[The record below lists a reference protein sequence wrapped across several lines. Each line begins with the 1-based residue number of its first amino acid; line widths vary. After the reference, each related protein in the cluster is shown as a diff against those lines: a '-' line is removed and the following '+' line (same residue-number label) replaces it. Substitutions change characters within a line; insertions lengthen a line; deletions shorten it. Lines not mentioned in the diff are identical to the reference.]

1 MDYEKS
7 IKIPNKESFDVLVI
21 EPNNI
26 KDREWSHVDYLHN
39 LANDSFCHYTKTD
52 PNEYLN
58 KLYEYLKGDTFHE
71 PNIKVELISEE
82 PDYITEIMY
91 IELDHVQDKLPDS
104 ELNEFATLL
113 NINGDKIYGNA
124 VLCRTYISNDN
135 DDMYFD
141 NLTPDKIYT
150 LLHRRANTAIVT
162 YDSDTEEYKEEIIFG
177 PLELFSD
184 NFFNEKKFTIKKL
197 ELPFLRHNINIWY
210 SEDKYGNLDVC
221 GDLLP
226 DECRVDKMIMF
237 SMWTDE
243 YRDSFTLNEFN
254 KIKTLS
260 KKLSSY
266 LVPEELNNDDKDA
279 IGRPIIKNKYKIL
292 NFVYKTFNLN

>member
-1 MDYEKS
+1 MEKL
-7 IKIPNKESFDVLVI
+7 IKIPNNDSFDVLVI
-21 EPNNI
+21 EPNHI
-26 KDREWSHVDYLHN
+26 RDRDWSHVDYLYN
-39 LANDSFCHYTKTD
+39 LANDTFCHYKKTN
-52 PNEYLN
+52 PTEYLTQV
-58 KLYEYLKGDTFHE
+58 YEYLKGDSYIE
-71 PNIKVELISEE
+71 PNIKVELIAEE
-82 PDYITEIMY
+82 PEYITEIMY
-91 IELDHVQDKLPDS
+91 IELDHVHDKLPDS

-124 VLCRTYISNDN
+124 LLCRTYISNET

-141 NLTPDKIYT
+141 NVTPDKIHT
-150 LLHRRANTAIVT
+150 LLHRRANTSVVI
-162 YDSDTEEYKEEIIFG
+162 YDSDTEEYKEEVVFG
-177 PLELFSD
+177 PLEVFSD
-184 NFFNEKKFTIKKL
+184 NFFSEKKYAITKT

-221 GDLLP
+221 GNLLP

-260 KKLSSY
+260 KKLSNY
-266 LVPEELNNDDKDA
+266 LVPEDLDKDDKDA
-279 IGRPIIKNKYKIL
+279 MGRPIIKNKYKIL
-292 NFVYKTFNLN
+292 HKVYNRL

>member
-1 MDYEKS
+1 MEKLV
-7 IKIPNKESFDVLVI
+7 KIPNNKSFNLLVI
-21 EPNNI
+21 EPNHI
-26 KDREWSHVDYLHN
+26 RDREWSHVDYLFS
-39 LANDSFCHYTKTD
+39 LANDKFCNYKETD
-52 PNEYLN
+52 PNEYFN
-58 KLYEYLKGDTFHE
+58 KIYEYLKGETYIE

-82 PDYITEIMY
+82 PEYITEIMY
-91 IELDHVQDKLPDS
+91 IELEHVHNKLPDS

-124 VLCRTYISNDN
+124 LLCRTYISNDT
-135 DDMYFD
+135 DEMYFD
-141 NLTPDKIYT
+141 SITPDKVHN
-150 LLHRRANTAIVT
+150 LLYRRANTKIVI

-184 NFFNEKKFTIKKL
+184 NFFNEKKYAIKKI

-221 GDLLP
+221 GNLLP
-226 DECRVDKMIMF
+226 DECRVDKMIIF
-237 SMWTDE
+237 SMWTND

-254 KIKTLS
+254 QIKVLS

-266 LVPEELNNDDKDA
+266 LVPEELDKDDKDEM
-279 IGRPIIKNKYKIL
+279 GRPIIKNKYKIL
-292 NFVYKTFNLN
+292 HKVFKQSF